1 MLSKKEVIT
10 AIVIGSLAT
19 IVSNL
24 GFFYLPPTEIFGWIV
39 LWITLIIGPLLL
51 VLGIIFLVILLRRE
65 RGSGAKLLQKRVKKQ
80 IEALQK
86 KVEVKEKKIHQFNE
100 EIRDCS
106 GIIEALKKYYDNLDG
121 IDV

>member
-1 MLSKKEVIT
+1 LLSKKEVIT